1 MAVSPRRPKGPH
13 LNALRAFE
21 ATARLGS
28 FSMAAEELSVTA
40 GAVTQHVKALE
51 AWAGTK
57 LFARKAHG
65 VELTPL
71 AEELLPRFS
80 YAFDELGHA
89 VQMLRT
95 KATPNRIKIATLP
108 SIAQLWLA
116 PRLGRLRQIAPEVS
130 VSVFAM
136 EAPPNLIREPFDMTL
151 FFSIEPTGTKNVELF
166 RDRIYPV
173 CSPEIAK
180 RLKVIKDLKSETL
193 LHDNAWLNDWDLW
206 LGAVPDAKG
215 INSAG
220 TVHSLFAVAL
230 EEARHSG
237 GVLMAHEALVAPLLR
252 SGELVKPFDDDL
264 ELPHKLIASPTKAF
278 AKTPIYERVVQV
290 LFEEA

>member
-151 FFSIEPTGTKNVELF
+151 FFSIEPAGTKNVELF

>member
-21 ATARLGS
+21 AAARLGS

-65 VELTPL
+65 MELTPL

>member
-13 LNALRAFE
+13 LNALRDFE